1 MAKKAV
7 LVDINLRVR
16 VIVDEDMDL
25 DIDPVF
31 DELVTNAVRSRISD
45 EGIAFI
51 AEGIDDY
58 NDDKETPYD
67 NDWDK

>member
-16 VIVDEDMDL
+16 VIVNEDMDL

-31 DELVTNAVRSRISD
+31 DELVTNAVRNRISD

-67 NDWDK
+67 KEWDK

>member
-7 LVDINLRVR
+7 LVKIDLLVR

-31 DELVTNAVRSRISD
+31 DELVTNAVRARLSD
-45 EGIAFI
+45 EGISFI

-67 NDWDK
+67 KEWDK